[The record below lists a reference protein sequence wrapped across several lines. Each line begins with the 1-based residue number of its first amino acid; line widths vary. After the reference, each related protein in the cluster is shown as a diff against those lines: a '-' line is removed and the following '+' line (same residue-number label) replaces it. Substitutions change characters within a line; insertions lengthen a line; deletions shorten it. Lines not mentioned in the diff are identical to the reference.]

1 MRCVLVDSR
10 RSSVKAKLCSV
21 PEVCVRREYLGTP
34 ALEDVDLGRQITN
47 DIARPRLYIQDG
59 RLEIAVDCIFDD
71 ASWRMS
77 YGTLKTIP
85 AIVTDTTVTI
95 LKTHRFDTVGE
106 YGSCSWTL
114 NATVYHVSI
123 EAGYYRVQ
131 AADSSF
137 DGLFLRGN

>member
-1 MRCVLVDSR
+1 MGR
-10 RSSVKAKLCSV
+10 
-21 PEVCVRREYLGTP
+21 P

-47 DIARPRLYIQDG
+47 EIVRPRLYIQDG
-59 RLEIAVDCIFDD
+59 RLEVAVHCVFDEAND
-71 ASWRMS
+71 RVTR
-77 YGTLKTIP
+77 GKLRDVP

-123 EAGYYRVQ
+123 EAGYYRVK

-137 DGLFLRGN
+137 DGLFLRVN